1 MKKSHVEV
9 AAAARRAVDR
19 LVAAGHKLP
28 PSWDG
33 RLGRA
38 MTVDESRE
46 YGHFLILL
54 SKEIRN
60 EPKGDED
67 P

>member
-1 MKKSHVEV
+1 MKKSHVDI

-38 MTVDESRE
+38 MTLEESRE
-46 YGHFLILL
+46 HGAFLILL
-54 SKEIRN
+54 GQEIRN
-60 EPKGDED
+60 EPKGDE

>member
-1 MKKSHVEV
+1 MKKSHAEV
-9 AAAARRAVDR
+9 AAAARRAVER

-28 PSWDG
+28 AAWDG

-38 MTVDESRE
+38 MTLDEARD
-46 YGHFLILL
+46 YGAFLILL
-54 SKEIRN
+54 GQEIQN
-60 EPKGDED
+60 EPKGDEE